1 MKRYCLM
8 VLMVLSIGASAQTVF
23 IPDVNLRGWMN
34 SAKPNSVDA
43 NGLCDTAA
51 WNAQPPNSLNCAM
64 GALPNFST
72 VNLQGIQYI
81 KAPTLNITAPWGSTM
96 YVTWPGYPM
105 VVEHLL
111 LNNVNVYNFSTQP
124 FPLPPTLDYFFCDAC
139 GITQLPAFNGTSMF
153 IANVN
158 LGGQLLSVP
167 PNVTHLSMVTCS
179 LTQLPSFGG
188 GALESLTVD
197 YNPLV
202 GWMNLPTT
210 LVELNA
216 NFTGLA
222 TLPNLAPLSNL
233 HSLSLM
239 GNGHT
244 DVVALPPMLESLNM
258 ADNQIANASTFV
270 GADLITLDLSDNPL
284 VSMPP
289 VPPTVETLDLG
300 NTQLTALQP
309 VLPPNLYNLDVRNT
323 LISALPALPGWLST
337 LNVSNTPIT
346 QLSSLP
352 PFFGDLYAT
361 GCASLTCLPVLPE
374 YTQAVWLAGS
384 GVTCLP
390 NIPVDLATTMNVL
403 GIAPIV
409 CNPGNSPCPIVDPL
423 IAGTTFDDADADGV
437 FDASEAVRPNWM
449 VEAQPGDLMAG
460 SDANG
465 NYVLPAGIGSYTVSA
480 VPTLYW
486 PPTNQEVV
494 TFTALGQVDSLNH
507 LGAVEIGGMYDL
519 VTTITGTNVRPGFNT
534 GLWVNV
540 KNVGTEP
547 TTAAVQLTF
556 DPALTFNSSSTPPD
570 AINGNVIDWNVGA
583 LVPGGTW
590 TVWVDLYGPQTLV
603 LGDPVVHQATA
614 TPSQPDQTIAD
625 NTDVINDVV
634 VGSYDPNDKQVAPDI
649 LSLTDVTA
657 GTRLHYT
664 VRFQNTGTFMAE
676 RVLITDTLSS
686 DLYWTTIN
694 VEAASHAHTWYLH
707 NGVLH
712 VRFENINLPDSTSDE
727 PGSHG
732 FVKFSFVASQSLVT
746 GDVVENVANIYFD
759 FNEPII
765 TNTASTFVN
774 TALGVDATS
783 TNGLAVWPVPATDVL
798 WLRSDAPM
806 QRVLV
811 LDRTG
816 RAVRDAQASGLRG
829 TIDVRDLSA
838 GAYAVRCTTEKGI
851 VQRMFVR

>member
-1 MKRYCLM
+1 MMKRSYLM
-8 VLMVLSIGASAQTVF
+8 VLMVTGLGASAQSVY

-43 NGLCDTAA
+43 NGFCDTAA
-51 WNAQPPNSLNCAM
+51 WNAQPPSMLYCNMN
-64 GALPNFST
+64 GLPNNST
-72 VNLQGIQYI
+72 VDLEGIQHI
-81 KAPTLNITAPWGSTM
+81 KTTELRIGAAWSSTM
-96 YVTWPGYPM
+96 DVVWPGYPTGI
-105 VVEHLL
+105 VRLL
-111 LNNVNVYNFSTQP
+111 LINVDINNFSSS
-124 FPLPPTLDYFFCDAC
+124 PLPLPGALDYFYCDAC
-139 GITQLPAFNGTSMF
+139 GIAQLPAFSGTTMLVR
-153 IANVN
+153 NVD
-158 LGGQLLSVP
+158 LSGQVLNVP
-167 PNVTHLSMVTCS
+167 PSLIQLGLTACS
-179 LTQLPSFGG
+179 LTQIPVTSGNVQILN
-188 GALESLTVD
+188 VD
-197 YNPLV
+197 YNPLTS
-202 GWMNLPTT
+202 WANLPSS
-210 LVELNA
+210 LYELQA
-216 NFTGLA
+216 SYTALS
-222 TLPNLAPLSNL
+222 TLPNLAPLANL
-233 HSLSLM
+233 QFLSLA

-244 DVVALPPMLESLNM
+244 DVAALPPALLYLNM
-258 ADNQIANASTFV
+258 SYNQIANVSTFV
-270 GADLITLDLSDNPL
+270 GAALTSIDLSYNPL

-289 VPPTVETLDLG
+289 VPPTVNILRLDH
-300 NTQLTALQP
+300 TQLPALQP
-309 VLPPNLYNLDVRNT
+309 VLPAALYELYIQNT
-323 LISALPALPGWLST
+323 PIPALPALPGVLQLIEASY
-337 LNVSNTPIT
+337 TPIG
-346 QLSSLP
+346 QLPQLP
-352 PFFGDLYAT
+352 DGLDKLYVV
-361 GCASLTCLPVLPE
+361 GCTSLTCLPVLPQF
-374 YTQAVWLAGS
+374 TSQVRLVGS
-384 GVTCLP
+384 GVSCLP
-390 NIPVDLATTMNVL
+390 NIPAGLNTTLGVL

-423 IAGTTFDDADADGV
+423 ITGTTFDDADADGV
-437 FDASEAVRPNWM
+437 FDAGEAVRPNWM

-465 NYVLPAGIGSYTVSA
+465 NYVLPAGIGSYTVTA
-480 VPTLYW
+480 VPTLYG
-486 PPTNQEVV
+486 PPTNLEDA

-507 LGAVEIGGMYDL
+507 LGAVMLLGMYDL

-534 GLWVNV
+534 GVWVNV

-547 TTAAVQLTF
+547 TTAVVQLTF

-570 AINGNVIDWNVGA
+570 SINANVIDWNLGA

-614 TPSQPDQTIAD
+614 TPSQIDQTSLD
-625 NTDVINDVV
+625 NTDVLNDVV
-634 VGSYDPNDKQVAPDI
+634 VGSYDPNDKQVEPDY
-649 LSLTDVTA
+649 LSLADVAA

-686 DLYWTTIN
+686 DLHWTTIN

-712 VRFENINLPDSTSDE
+712 VLFENINLPDSTSDE

-732 FVKFSFVASQSLVT
+732 FVQFSFVASGALST
-746 GDVVENVANIYFD
+746 GDVVENTANIYFD

-774 TALGVDATS
+774 TALSVDASGTH
-783 TNGLAVWPVPATDVL
+783 GMVLWPVPATDALSVH
-798 WLRSDAPM
+798 SDAPM

-816 RAVRDAQASGLRG
+816 RAVHDVPANGQRA
-829 TIDVRDLSA
+829 TINVRDLSA
-838 GAYAVRCTTEKGI
+838 GAYAVRCITEAGV